1 MNKYEFLGRL
11 RERLAGLPPKDIDAS
26 LDYYAELIADRI
38 EDGMSEEEAV
48 AAMGSIDEIVAQIL
62 EDTSLPKL
70 VKEKVRPKRALR
82 TWEILLIV
90 LGFPLWLPLLIAFAS
105 VIFSILVAIGS
116 VVISVFAVAVAVGAC
131 ALAFIVAGLIC
142 FVTAKEALGTILIGA
157 TLICAGLCIL
167 FFIGATYASKGIL
180 WLCKKGIYAIKSCFV
195 GKEAKV

>member
-116 VVISVFAVAVAVGAC
+116 VVISVFAIAVAIGAC

-157 TLICAGLCIL
+157 SLICAGLCIL

>member
-11 RERLAGLPPKDIDAS
+11 RERLAGLPPKDIEKS
-26 LDYYAELIADRI
+26 LDYYAEIIADRV

-48 AAMGSIDEIVAQIL
+48 AALGTLDEIVAQIL
-62 EDTSLPKL
+62 EDTPLPKL

-105 VIFSILVAIGS
+105 VIFSVLAAIGS
-116 VVISVFAVAVAVGAC
+116 VIISLFAVAVAVGAC
-131 ALAFIVAGLIC
+131 TLAFIVAGLIC
-142 FVTAKEALGTILIGA
+142 FVTAKEALGIILIGT

-167 FFIGATYASKGIL
+167 FFIGAKYAAKGIL
-180 WLCKKGIYAIKSCFV
+180 WLCKKGVRATKTCFV
-195 GKEAKV
+195 GKEAKA

>member
-105 VIFSILVAIGS
+105 VIFSVLVAIGS
-116 VVISVFAVAVAVGAC
+116 VIISLFAVAVSVGAC

-142 FVTAKEALGTILIGA
+142 FVTAKVALGTILIGA
-157 TLICAGLCIL
+157 SLICAGLCIL

>member
-11 RERLAGLPPKDIDAS
+11 RERLAGLPPKDIEKS
-26 LDYYAELIADRI
+26 LDYYAEMIADRI

-48 AAMGSIDEIVAQIL
+48 AALGTIDEIVAQIL
-62 EDTSLPKL
+62 EETPLPKL
-70 VKEKVRPKRALR
+70 VKEKVRPKRPLR

-116 VVISVFAVAVAVGAC
+116 VIISVFAVAVAVGAC

-142 FVTAKEALGTILIGA
+142 FATARGALGTILIGA

-167 FFIGATYASKGIL
+167 FSIGATYASKGIL
-180 WLCKKGIYAIKSCFV
+180 WLCKKGIHAIKSCFV
-195 GKEAKV
+195 GKEAKA

>member
-90 LGFPLWLPLLIAFAS
+90 LGFPLWFILLVTFAS
-105 VIFSILVAIGS
+105 IIFSVLVAIGS
-116 VVISVFAVAVAVGAC
+116 VIISVFAVAIAVGTC

-142 FVTAKEALGTILIGA
+142 FVTAKVALGTILIGA
-157 TLICAGLCIL
+157 SLICAGLCIL

>member
-11 RERLAGLPPKDIDAS
+11 RERLAGLPPKDIEKS
-26 LDYYAELIADRI
+26 LDYYAEIIADRV

-48 AAMGSIDEIVAQIL
+48 AALGTLDEIVAQIL
-62 EDTSLPKL
+62 EDTPLPKL

-105 VIFSILVAIGS
+105 VIFSVLAVIGS
-116 VVISVFAVAVAVGAC
+116 VIISLFAVAVAVGAC
-131 ALAFIVAGLIC
+131 TLAFIVAGLIC
-142 FVTAKEALGTILIGA
+142 FVTAKEALGIILIGA

-167 FFIGATYASKGIL
+167 FFIGAKYAAAGIL
-180 WLCKKGIYAIKSCFV
+180 WLCKKGVRAIKSCFV
-195 GKEAKV
+195 GKEAKA

>member
-11 RERLAGLPPKDIDAS
+11 RERLAGLPPKDIEKS
-26 LDYYAELIADRI
+26 LDYYAEIIADRV

-48 AAMGSIDEIVAQIL
+48 AALGTIDEIVAQIL
-62 EDTSLPKL
+62 EDTPLPKL

-105 VIFSILVAIGS
+105 VIFSVLVAIGS
-116 VVISVFAVAVAVGAC
+116 VIISLFAVAVSVGAC

-142 FVTAKEALGTILIGA
+142 FVTAKEALGMILIGA
-157 TLICAGLCIL
+157 ALICAGFCIL
-167 FFIGATYASKGIL
+167 TFIGAKYATAGIL
-180 WLCKKGIYAIKSCFV
+180 WLCKKGVLAVKSCFV
-195 GKEAKV
+195 GKEAKI

>member
-90 LGFPLWLPLLIAFAS
+90 LGFPLWFILLVTFAS
-105 VIFSILVAIGS
+105 IIFSVLVAIGS
-116 VVISVFAVAVAVGAC
+116 VIISVFAVAIAVGAC

-142 FVTAKEALGTILIGA
+142 FVTAKGALGTILIGA
-157 TLICAGLCIL
+157 SLICAGLCIL

>member
-48 AAMGSIDEIVAQIL
+48 SAMGSIDEIVAQIL

-90 LGFPLWLPLLIAFAS
+90 LGFPLWFILLVTFAS
-105 VIFSILVAIGS
+105 IIFSVLVAIGS
-116 VVISVFAVAVAVGAC
+116 VIISVFAVAIAVGAC

-142 FVTAKEALGTILIGA
+142 FVTAKVALGTILIGA
-157 TLICAGLCIL
+157 SLICAGLCIL
-167 FFIGATYASKGIL
+167 FFIGAKYAAAGIL
-180 WLCKKGIYAIKSCFV
+180 WLCKKGVRAIKSCFV

>member
-142 FVTAKEALGTILIGA
+142 FVTARGALGTILIGA
-157 TLICAGLCIL
+157 SLICAGLCIL

>member
-11 RERLAGLPPKDIDAS
+11 RERLAGLPPEDIEKS

-48 AAMGSIDEIVAQIL
+48 AAMGSIDEIVSQIL
-62 EDTSLPKL
+62 EDTPLPKL

-105 VIFSILVAIGS
+105 VIFSVLVAIGS
-116 VVISVFAVAVAVGAC
+116 VIISLFAVAVSVGAC
-131 ALAFIVAGLIC
+131 ALALLLVSPFC
-142 FVTAKEALGTILIGA
+142 FASGGALGMILIGA
-157 TLICAGLCIL
+157 ALICAGFCIL
-167 FFIGATYASKGIL
+167 TFIGAKYATAGIL
-180 WLCKKGIYAIKSCFV
+180 WLCKKGVRAVKSCFV
-195 GKEAKV
+195 GKEAKI

>member
-116 VVISVFAVAVAVGAC
+116 VVISVFAIAVAIGAC

-142 FVTAKEALGTILIGA
+142 FVTARGALGTILIGA

-167 FFIGATYASKGIL
+167 FSIGATYASKGIL

>member
-90 LGFPLWLPLLIAFAS
+90 LGFPLWFILLVTFAS
-105 VIFSILVAIGS
+105 IIFSVLVAIGS
-116 VVISVFAVAVAVGAC
+116 VIISLFAVAVAVGAC

-142 FVTAKEALGTILIGA
+142 FVTAKVALGTILIGA
-157 TLICAGLCIL
+157 SLICAGLCIL

-195 GKEAKV
+195 GKEAKA

>member
-11 RERLAGLPPKDIDAS
+11 RERLAGFPPKDIDAS

-90 LGFPLWLPLLIAFAS
+90 LGFPLWFILLVTFAS
-105 VIFSILVAIGS
+105 IIFSVLVAIGS
-116 VVISVFAVAVAVGAC
+116 VIISVFAVAIAVGAC

-142 FVTAKEALGTILIGA
+142 FVTAKVALGTILIGA
-157 TLICAGLCIL
+157 SLICAGLCIL

>member
-90 LGFPLWLPLLIAFAS
+90 LGFPLWFILLVTFAS
-105 VIFSILVAIGS
+105 IIFSVLVAIGS
-116 VVISVFAVAVAVGAC
+116 VIISVFAVAIAVGAC

-142 FVTAKEALGTILIGA
+142 FVTAKVALGTILIGA
-157 TLICAGLCIL
+157 SLICAGLCIL

>member
-11 RERLAGLPPKDIDAS
+11 RERLAGLPPKDIEKS
-26 LDYYAELIADRI
+26 LDYYAEIIADRV

-48 AAMGSIDEIVAQIL
+48 AALGTLDEIVAQIL
-62 EDTSLPKL
+62 EDTPLPKL

-116 VVISVFAVAVAVGAC
+116 VIISLFAVAVAIGTCTVGFLVAC
-131 ALAFIVAGLIC
+131 PFCFIS
-142 FVTAKEALGTILIGA
+142 AKYALGTILIGA
-157 TLICAGLCIL
+157 ALICAGLCIL
-167 FFIGATYASKGIL
+167 LFIGAKYAAAGIL
-180 WLCKKGIYAIKSCFV
+180 WLCKKGVRATKTCFV
-195 GKEAKV
+195 GKEAKA

>member
-38 EDGMSEEEAV
+38 EDGMSEDEAV

-90 LGFPLWLPLLIAFAS
+90 LGFPLWFILLVTFAS
-105 VIFSILVAIGS
+105 IIFSVLVAIGS
-116 VVISVFAVAVAVGAC
+116 VIISLFAVAVAVGAC

-142 FVTAKEALGTILIGA
+142 FVTAKVALGTILIGA
-157 TLICAGLCIL
+157 SLICAGLCIL

>member
-1 MNKYEFLGRL
+1 MNKYEFLGAL
-11 RERLAGLPPKDIDAS
+11 RERLRGLPPEDIEKS

-48 AAMGSIDEIVAQIL
+48 AAMGSIDEIVSQIL
-62 EDTSLPKL
+62 EDTPLPKL

-105 VIFSILVAIGS
+105 VIFSVLVAIGS
-116 VVISVFAVAVAVGAC
+116 VIISLFAVAVSVGAC

-142 FVTAKEALGTILIGA
+142 FVTAKQALGMILIGA
-157 TLICAGLCIL
+157 ALICAGFCIL
-167 FFIGATYASKGIL
+167 TFIGAKYSTAGIL
-180 WLCKKGIYAIKSCFV
+180 WLCKKGVRAVKSCFV
-195 GKEAKV
+195 GKEAKI

>member
-90 LGFPLWLPLLIAFAS
+90 LGFPLWFILLVTFAS
-105 VIFSILVAIGS
+105 IIFSVLVTIGS
-116 VVISVFAVAVAVGAC
+116 VIISVFAVAIAVGAC
-131 ALAFIVAGLIC
+131 ALAFIVAGLIG
-142 FVTAKEALGTILIGA
+142 FVTAKVALGTILIGA
-157 TLICAGLCIL
+157 SLICAGLCIL